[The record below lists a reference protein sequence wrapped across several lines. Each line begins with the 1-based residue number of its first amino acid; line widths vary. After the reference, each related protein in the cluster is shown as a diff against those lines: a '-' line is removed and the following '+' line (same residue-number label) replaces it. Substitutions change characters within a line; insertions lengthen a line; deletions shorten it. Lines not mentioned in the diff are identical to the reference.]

1 MKKLL
6 PFLFPAVALLIVV
19 FLAFRW
25 YNSRTARPDGKISQF
40 AENQTIESLSQA
52 EMNKF
57 RRPVKDLSTVELTGA
72 DNVTG
77 NVRYEVVDGKISFT
91 VNANLPELKEGVY
104 QVWLKEVNG
113 DAKRK
118 AFTLE
123 LEKGGYT
130 GSAAIS
136 SETLPFEVVISKEM
150 NAKDDLM
157 ELILLKGVI
166 QKDTAVKKN

>member
-40 AENQTIESLSQA
+40 AENQTIESLTQA
-52 EMNKF
+52 EVNKF
-57 RRPVKDLSTVELTGA
+57 RRPVKDLNSVELVGA
-72 DNVTG
+72 DNAHG
-77 NVRYEVVDGKISFT
+77 EVRYEVVDGKISFT

-123 LEKGGYT
+123 FGKGGYT

-136 SETLPFEVVISKEM
+136 ADTLPFEVVVSKEM
-150 NAKDDLM
+150 NANDDQM
-157 ELILLKGVI
+157 EMTLLKGVI
-166 QKDTAVKKN
+166 QKDTAVKAN